1 MNYKVKTIPT
11 FDKQAKRL
19 AKKYKSLKQ
28 ELVNLIGE
36 LLNNP
41 EYGVGIGQNC
51 YKIRLSIKS
60 KGKGKSG
67 GGRVITHV
75 HVVDEIIFLLSIYDK
90 SEKENL
96 NENELDELLEEID
109 F

>member
-19 AKKYKSLKQ
+19 AKKYNSLKE
-28 ELVNLIGE
+28 ELGNLIDE

-60 KGKGKSG
+60 KGRGKSG

-75 HVVDEIIFLLSIYDK
+75 HIIDEVIFLLSIYDK

-96 NENELDELLEEID
+96 IENELDKLLEEID
-109 F
+109 

>member
-19 AKKYKSLKQ
+19 AKKYKSLKD
-28 ELVNLIGE
+28 ELGNLIDE

-60 KGKGKSG
+60 KGRGKSG

-75 HVVDEIIFLLSIYDK
+75 HIIDEVIFLLSIYDK

>member
-1 MNYKVKTIPT
+1 MNYRIKTIPT

-19 AKKYKSLKQ
+19 AKKYRSLKV
-28 ELVNLIGE
+28 ELSNLIGK

-51 YKIRLSIKS
+51 YKIRISIKS

-67 GGRVITHV
+67 GGRIITHV
-75 HVVDEIIFLLSIYDK
+75 HVIDEVIFLLSIYDK
-90 SEKENL
+90 SERENL
-96 NENELDELLEEID
+96 EEDELDKLLKEID
-109 F
+109 E

>member
-90 SEKENL
+90 SEKENF

>member
-19 AKKYKSLKQ
+19 VKKYKSLKE
-28 ELVNLIGE
+28 ELRNLIDT
-36 LLNNP
+36 LLDNP

-67 GGRVITHV
+67 VGRVITHV
-75 HVVDEIIFLLSIYDK
+75 HIIDEIIILLSIYDK
-90 SEKENL
+90 SEKENINEDELDKLL
-96 NENELDELLEEID
+96 NEVEY
-109 F
+109 

>member
-1 MNYKVKTIPT
+1 M
-11 FDKQAKRL
+11 
-19 AKKYKSLKQ
+19 
-28 ELVNLIGE
+28 
-36 LLNNP
+36 NNP

-60 KGKGKSG
+60 KERGKSG
-67 GGRVITHV
+67 GGRVVTHF
-75 HVVDEIIFLLSIYDK
+75 HVVDEVIFILSIYDK